1 MQRRSSHMVVKYS
14 HVTLGDVVATR
25 IEEGYFAGI
34 VYQVGRIQFSQPD
47 ETGHR
52 AMRFKYEILENEDDI
67 EIGDDISPEG
77 KVWIDPDN
85 FNIWLKP
92 KIGQCGSDGQFRVVK
107 AADEHVA
114 PDPMSIY
121 PDRGVCKFDG
131 LHAPDGTIKQDVL

>member
-1 MQRRSSHMVVKYS
+1 MVVKYS

-67 EIGDDISPEG
+67 EIGDDITS
-77 KVWIDPDN
+77 V
-85 FNIWLKP
+85 
-92 KIGQCGSDGQFRVVK
+92 IGDIIVDQMEKQLEKGELVY
-107 AADEHVA
+107 AN
-114 PDPMSIY
+114 
-121 PDRGVCKFDG
+121 
-131 LHAPDGTIKQDVL
+131 GTD